1 MIKKLKK
8 HRKSIRMQN
17 YRRQAKQLMRLWSK
31 DQSKKKR
38 EQLKEQLLML
48 RELENKNNLLM
59 IGQLKKLS
67 RLNWLLKKSMKKL
80 I

>member
-1 MIKKLKK
+1 MK
-8 HRKSIRMQN
+8 
-17 YRRQAKQLMRLWSK
+17 QAKQLMRLWSK

-67 RLNWLLKKSMKKL
+67 RLNWLLKRNMKKL